1 MKLLAIIPARI
12 GSKGVPLKNIRKV
25 AGKPLIEYTINAA
38 KKFNKFDK
46 IIVSTDS
53 EKIARISEANGIEV
67 PFLRPKK
74 ISSNKSKSIDYVK
87 FTLKKLKQDEDFV
100 PEIITILQP
109 TSPIRRIETITK
121 SIGILKKTKAT
132 SVITVT
138 KSKHHPYLSFWFN
151 KENYLKPLKSD
162 FSNYYQRQK
171 FPDVYYP
178 TGSVYTFWTE
188 NLKKYNT
195 IYGPKI
201 KPIILHEDESIDV
214 DSVFD
219 LFISEMR
226 ILHWKKFNKKFLK
239 YG

>member
-1 MKLLAIIPARI
+1 MKSLAIIPARI

-25 AGKPLIEYTINAA
+25 KDKPLIEYTIDTA
-38 KKFNKFDK
+38 KKFKKFDK

-53 EKIARISEANGIEV
+53 KKIAKISEANGIEV

-87 FTLKKLKQDEDFV
+87 FVLKKLKKNEDFV

-109 TSPIRRIETITK
+109 TSPVRQIKTITK
-121 SIGILKKTKAT
+121 CIQILKKTDAS

-138 KSKHHPYLSFWFN
+138 KSKHHPYLSFWLNN
-151 KENYLKPLKSD
+151 KNYLKPFKSD
-162 FSNYYQRQK
+162 FSRYYQRQK
-171 FPDVYYP
+171 FPEVYYP
-178 TGSVYTFWTE
+178 TGSVYTFNTE
-188 NLKKYNT
+188 NLKKYNN

-201 KPIILHEDESIDV
+201 KPVILHQDESIDI

-219 LFISEMR
+219 LFIAEMR
-226 ILHWKKFNKKFLK
+226 ISYWEEFKKNLK
-239 YG
+239 I